1 MMHTTIR
8 IFIKY
13 STVFFIL
20 MLLSF
25 KATSQIIPEDRTYAW
40 SFAGSY
46 ALFEDPGNAVNVSDF
61 GAEGDGI
68 TNDAEAIQQAI
79 DSFDGEPGIVHFAE
93 GNYLI
98 ESPLSLNSGIVMRG
112 IDSLSTRILIDFGG
126 DPIHALRI
134 SGQAG
139 SDFISLNS
147 GYQKGSDEL
156 TADHDG
162 AFSAGDY
169 AEIVQ
174 DNGDWD
180 TEPASWAENSVGQ
193 IVKITNVEGE
203 TLTLEHPLRID
214 YSGELQPRI
223 RLVEPKTNVAIEK
236 LKIERLDEPAEGAG
250 SNIYINMAANIRMKD
265 IESYKSVGSHIAA
278 YRSTQVRLEGSY
290 IHHAFTYDG
299 SGTRGYGITL
309 HMHSG
314 ECLIENNVFQKL
326 RHAMMVKTGANGNVF
341 GYNYSIEPYRSETI
355 HDYTGD
361 ISLHG
366 HYAYANL
373 FEGNIVQNIFI
384 DHYWG
389 PSGLHNTFFRNRAE
403 LYGFVI
409 TESDNPTNQQNIVG
423 LEVTNE
429 NFLYGLYTLNGDDHF
444 EYGNFVTGDVLPEET
459 DSLPD
464 NSYYLDTVPD
474 FWAGSMPWP
483 SIGIPLAANEYDIPA
498 KHRYL
503 GINTNQQNIIK
514 NTIKLAPNP
523 ARDYFYIH
531 GTATK
536 QVDIKIYNSSGIP
549 VYSGSVKPNHPVK
562 VSHFPEGVYIVR
574 IQNRSETTTAKLLI
588 RH

>member
-1 MMHTTIR
+1 MHISVR
-8 IFIKY
+8 ISIKY
-13 STVFFIL
+13 SAVFFIL
-20 MLLSF
+20 MLLRMSLF
-25 KATSQIIPEDRTYAW
+25 AQIIPEDRIYEW
-40 SFAGSY
+40 SFAGNF
-46 ALFEDPGNAVNVSDF
+46 ALFEDPENAVNVSDF
-61 GAEGDGI
+61 GAVGDGV

-79 DSFDGEPGIVHFAE
+79 DSFNGEPGTVLFAE
-93 GNYLI
+93 GDYLI
-98 ESPLSLNSGIVMRG
+98 ESPLSLHSGIVVRG
-112 IDSLSTRILIDFGG
+112 VDSLSTHILIDFGG

-139 SDFISLNS
+139 SDYILLNS
-147 GYQKGSDEL
+147 GYQKGSEEL

-169 AEIVQ
+169 AEIIE

-193 IVKITNVEGE
+193 IVRITNVEGE
-203 TLTLEHPLRID
+203 TLTLEHPLRTN
-214 YSGELQPRI
+214 YSEELQPRL
-223 RLVEPKTNVAIEK
+223 RLLAPKTNVAIEK

-250 SNIYINMAANIRMKD
+250 SNIYINMAANIRIKD

-278 YRSTQVRLEGSY
+278 YRSTQLRLEGSY

-355 HDYTGD
+355 HDYSGD

-373 FEGNIVQNIFI
+373 FEGNIVQNIFA

-389 PSGLHNTFFRNRAE
+389 PSGPHNTFFRNRAE

-409 TESDNPTNQQNIVG
+409 TESDNPTKLQNIVG
-423 LEVTNE
+423 LEITNE
-429 NFLYGLYTLNGDDHF
+429 DFLYGLYTLNGDDHF
-444 EYGNFVTGDVLPEET
+444 EYGNFVTGDVLPAET

-464 NSYYLDTVPD
+464 SSYYLDTVPE
-474 FWAGSMPWP
+474 FWPGSMPWP
-483 SIGIPLAANEYDIPA
+483 SIGIPLPAGEYDIPA

-503 GINTNQQNIIK
+503 GINTHQQNII
-514 NTIKLAPNP
+514 NDAIKLAPNP
-523 ARDYFYIH
+523 ARDYFYIQ
-531 GTATK
+531 GTAK
-536 QVDIKIYNSSGIP
+536 AQLDIKIYNSSGIP
-549 VYSGSVKPNHPVK
+549 VYSGSVKPNQPVK
-562 VSHFPEGVYIVR
+562 VSHLSAGVYVVR
-574 IQNRSETTTAKLLI
+574 VQGKSATTAAKLLI